1 AHLAVPESALAGSAG
16 AALWAWAMGG
26 VTRARSTAVAAV
38 LAAVPCLGARRA
50 ILTGVRRS
58 PDLVAVGQFIRAS
71 VPASARI
78 VSFEPAWVVAG
89 GRLPDT
95 AEGETVVDSYWTM
108 LIDDAST
115 ASCFT
120 RPTESFRYE
129 ASRRRMLE
137 ALDASRFA
145 IVGDRGYWEMSPP
158 TPQWFRTSFVRRFPP
173 AGIEGIDVWE
183 RAH

>member
-38 LAAVPCLGARRA
+38 LAAIPCLGARRA

-95 AEGETVVDSYWTM
+95 AEGKTVVDSYGTM
-108 LIDDAST
+108 LIDAAST
-115 ASCFT
+115 GRRFSSA
-120 RPTESFRYE
+120 TEPLGDDAAERGL
-129 ASRRRMLE
+129 RE
-137 ALDASRFA
+137 ALEEGRLG
-145 IVGDRGYWEMSPP
+145 IGGDRGYWEMSPHP
-158 TPQWFRTSFVRRFPP
+158 QQWFRPRFVQRFPP
-173 AGIEGIDVWE
+173 AGVEGIDVWE